1 MNHKINVKCT
11 TIKLQRK
18 YGGLGLG
25 KELVAMTQKHDPK
38 RGKIDELDLIEMKN
52 FCSANNPN

>member
-38 RGKIDELDLIEMKN
+38 RGKIDELDL
-52 FCSANNPN
+52 CSAKNKNKYK